1 MGFPAMK
8 KFLVPFVALLLLA
21 GLWFSLLLPERA
33 PQAQLALLDGK
44 ILQLSDLKGKVV
56 LVNFWA
62 TSCPSCVKEMP
73 GMAATYQDYRDQG
86 FETVAIAMS
95 YDPPTHVLNFVQKNG
110 LPFPVAL
117 DADGGAAQAFGNIM
131 VTPTS
136 FMLDQDGKIVKRILG
151 EIQFPELHA
160 ELDKLLGTR

>member
-1 MGFPAMK
+1 MK
-8 KFLVPFVALLLLA
+8 RIFVPVILLALLL
-21 GLWFSLLLPERA
+21 GLWFSLSNPERA

-44 ILQLSDLKGKVV
+44 TMQLSELKGKVV

-62 TSCPSCVKEMP
+62 TSCPGCIKEMP
-73 GMAATYQDYRDQG
+73 GLVETYRQYQAKG
-86 FETVAIAMS
+86 FETVAVAMS
-95 YDPPTHVLNFVQKNG
+95 YDPPTHVLNFTKKNG

-117 DADGGAAQAFGNIM
+117 DADGSAAQAFGEVQ

-136 FMLDQDGKIVKRILG
+136 FLLDKDGKIVRRILG

-160 ELDKLLGTR
+160 ELDKLLGAH

>member
-1 MGFPAMK
+1 MK
-8 KFLVPFVALLLLA
+8 RIFVPVILLALLL
-21 GLWFSLLLPERA
+21 GLWFSLSNPERA

-44 ILQLSDLKGKVV
+44 TMQLSELKGKVV

-62 TSCPSCVKEMP
+62 TSCPGCIKEMP
-73 GMAATYQDYRDQG
+73 GLVETYRQYQGKG
-86 FETVAIAMS
+86 FEAVAVAMS
-95 YDPPTHVLNFVQKNG
+95 YDPPTHVLNFTKKNG

-117 DADGGAAQAFGNIM
+117 DADGSAAQAFGDVQ

-136 FMLDQDGKIVKRILG
+136 FLLDKDGKIVRRILG

-160 ELDKLLGTR
+160 ELDKLLGAR

>member
-1 MGFPAMK
+1 MK
-8 KFLVPFVALLLLA
+8 KILIPVFVVALLL
-21 GLWFSLLLPERA
+21 GLWFSLSNPERA

-44 ILQLSDLKGKVV
+44 TMQLSDLKGKVV

-62 TSCPSCVKEMP
+62 TSCAACVKEMP
-73 GMAATYQDYRDQG
+73 GMATTYKDYRDKG

-95 YDPPTHVLNFVQKNG
+95 YDPPTHVLNFVQKNN

-117 DADGGAAQAFGNIM
+117 DADGSAAQAFGNIM

-136 FMLDQDGKIVKRILG
+136 FLLDKDGKIVKRILG
-151 EIQFPELHA
+151 EIQFPEFRA
-160 ELDKLLGTR
+160 ELDQLLGKP